1 MLENLSKTPNRAKNK
16 LRECKI
22 FFDDWPAA
30 SKQQGSI
37 FFGDCKTRKK
47 KTIETVF
54 IFLVAA
60 IDKPHLIARLNE
72 MEKNV
77 SEVRYKIVFN

>member
-1 MLENLSKTPNRAKNK
+1 MTDQQLQNNREAYF
-16 LRECKI
+16 LAI
-22 FFDDWPAA
+22 V
-30 SKQQGSI
+30 KQE
-37 FFGDCKTRKK
+37 K

-54 IFLVAA
+54 IFFLVAA

>member
-47 KTIETVF
+47 TIETVF
-54 IFLVAA
+54 IFLMAA

-72 MEKNV
+72 MEKKRQRGEIQNC
-77 SEVRYKIVFN
+77 I